1 MSLLFFCLKNQSTI
15 KYCEKMSI
23 TLWDTICCTGSNEKK
38 VDSVVGG
45 AEMIIQHNLAAI
57 FTQRQLGITE
67 KGKADA
73 ANRLASGYK
82 VNKAADNAAGLSISE
97 KMRGQIRGLER
108 ASKNIQDG
116 ISYVQVADGAMNEV
130 HSIMQR
136 IRELA
141 VQAAN
146 DTYVDVDREATDA
159 EVQQLKEQ
167 IDCILEQTEFNT
179 RPIWD
184 VNTEERTLLGT
195 EKRTAVTMAAG
206 SNRSYTTNLTNDN
219 KYLIADGYYTVHASE
234 KGMQLTWTDYYG
246 DTHKVPANVSGEE
259 QYVPLPQPNAEEHPD
274 FPGERFLPQKYTVNF
289 TDYMSPADKSLG
301 IQLPMSFNIAD
312 GCTLSDV
319 IASLDGTRFYQS
331 TPTSFAIETGGS
343 TASGISLHSGY
354 FNDYD
359 KMLALDS
366 LDSDSG
372 SNVLSGVDFS
382 RVDDAFLEATSAAN
396 VTKPDFDTMTGIW
409 SMTFE
414 NPNYPGVTFTAVSDN
429 SVSFSCN
436 SREPEHKG
444 TWWDEGRYDDG
455 RKYTYGMGYS
465 VSEGSTLAS
474 IEEAL
479 TGSLNLIT
487 GDTDNSG
494 NGHTGEIQVRFQL
507 TADQPI
513 YITKPDGSKVDV
525 GTNIGYF
532 YMDISVE
539 PNDTVNDLVDRI
551 KTLDYIDIKSMGA
564 EPDGYT
570 YFNGPKEKSFDA
582 PLWKAVNKMNV
593 QAGANE
599 RQNILLAYEALRT
612 YSMGMTNT
620 NVLTR
625 LDAGSAITEVDEAME
640 ILSQQRSYFGAIQNR
655 LEHAQLNADNTGE
668 NLQASESRIRD
679 ADIPEEMV
687 ELSKL
692 TILEQA
698 AQAVMAQ
705 ENKATEGVLKLLQ

>member
-1 MSLLFFCLKNQSTI
+1 
-15 KYCEKMSI
+15 
-23 TLWDTICCTGSNEKK
+23 
-38 VDSVVGG
+38 
-45 AEMIIQHNLAAI
+45 MIIQHNMAAM

-67 KGKADA
+67 KRKSDA

-146 DTYVDVDREATDA
+146 DTYVDTDREATDA

-184 VNTEERTLLGT
+184 VNTEDRTLLGT
-195 EKRTAVTMAAG
+195 EKKAAVTAVAG
-206 SNRSYTTNLTNDN
+206 SNRSYSVNLTNDN
-219 KYLIADGYYTVHASE
+219 KYRIADGYYTVHASE
-234 KGMQLTWTDYYG
+234 KGLQLTWTDYYG
-246 DTHKVPANVSGEE
+246 DTHKVPADVNGEE
-259 QYVPLPQPNAEEHPD
+259 QYVSLPQPDAEEHPD

-289 TDYMSPADKSLG
+289 TDYMSPKDKSLG
-301 IQLPMSFNIAD
+301 IDLPMSFNITG
-312 GCTLSDV
+312 GCTLNDV
-319 IASLDGTRFYQS
+319 IDSLDGTYFYQS
-331 TPTSFAIETGGS
+331 TPSSFKVETDGNTDSGLSFHNGGF
-343 TASGISLHSGY
+343 A
-354 FNDYD
+354 DYD
-359 KMLALDS
+359 RMLAMDS
-366 LDSDSG
+366 MDSDSG
-372 SNVLSGVDFS
+372 GNPVSGVDFD

-396 VTKPDFDTMTGIW
+396 VTKPDFDTMTGTW

-414 NPNYPGVTFTAVSDN
+414 NPSYPGVTFTAVADS
-429 SVSFSCN
+429 SVVFSCN
-436 SREPEHKG
+436 STEAEHKG
-444 TWWDEGRYDDG
+444 TWWDEGKYSDG
-455 RKYTYGMGYS
+455 TKYTYRKGYS
-465 VSEGSTLAS
+465 TDAGSTLAS

-479 TGSLNLIT
+479 TGSLNLIS

-494 NGHTGEIQVRFQL
+494 NGHTGEIQVCFQL
-507 TADQPI
+507 TADQPV
-513 YITKPDGSKVDV
+513 YITKPDGSKEAV

-532 YMDISVE
+532 YMDIAVGA
-539 PNDTVNDLVDRI
+539 NDTAEDVIDRM
-551 KTLDYIDIKSMGA
+551 KTLSYVDIKSTGA

-570 YFNGPKEKSFDA
+570 YFSGPWEKQFDA

-599 RQNILLAYEALRT
+599 QQNILLAYEALRT
-612 YSMGMTNT
+612 YSMGLMDT

-625 LDAGSAITEVDEAME
+625 ADAGRALTEIDKAME
-640 ILSQQRSYFGAIQNR
+640 VLSQQRSYFGAVQNR

-692 TILEQA
+692 AILEQA

-705 ENKATEGVLKLLQ
+705 ENKSTEGILKLLQ